1 MPGLPNADEAILD
14 IRKIEDYCLSPAHPR
29 GRHKARVF
37 REALGL
43 GQSDAGWLREALLDG
58 SRQGDAIELAI
69 DNLGSRWRVDVPV
82 TRQGKRV
89 VVRTVWIVRRGEK
102 VPRFVTC
109 WVL

>member
-1 MPGLPNADEAILD
+1 MAPLPDADRAILD
-14 IRKIEDYCLSPAHPR
+14 LPKIENYCLSTVHPR

-43 GQSDAGWLREALLDG
+43 GQGDAGWLRQALLAG
-58 SRQGDAIELAI
+58 LPAQEAIEVAK
-69 DNLGSRWRVDVPV
+69 DPYGTRWRVDIPV
-82 TRQGKRV
+82 TRQGRQV
-89 VVRTVWIVRRGEK
+89 VIRTVWIIRSDVQ